1 MIYYGTESPTA
12 LDKDCSF
19 QVLAVKVIHKLHTWY
34 PACPSHYTAG
44 DRSFRLDLLTS
55 LVLARTTNITDLNLS
70 FSYRILNTV
79 QTFYATVDLPM
90 YFCQFHLDILS
101 NDHLNLDFLIQ
112 GWSQVLFYVIIF
124 GHFSEEF

>member
-1 MIYYGTESPTA
+1 MT
-12 LDKDCSF
+12 
-19 QVLAVKVIHKLHTWY
+19 
-34 PACPSHYTAG
+34 
-44 DRSFRLDLLTS
+44 SFRLDLLTS

-112 GWSQVLFYVIIF
+112 GWSQVLFCVIIF
-124 GHFSEEF
+124 GRFSEEF

>member
-1 MIYYGTESPTA
+1 MIYCGTESPPA
-12 LDKDCSF
+12 LLIPESCN
-19 QVLAVKVIHKLHTWY
+19 LYPGKVIHKLHTWS

-55 LVLARTTNITDLNLS
+55 LVLARTTNIIDLNLS
-70 FSYRILNTV
+70 FSYRISNTV
-79 QTFYATVDLPM
+79 QTLCATVDRPR